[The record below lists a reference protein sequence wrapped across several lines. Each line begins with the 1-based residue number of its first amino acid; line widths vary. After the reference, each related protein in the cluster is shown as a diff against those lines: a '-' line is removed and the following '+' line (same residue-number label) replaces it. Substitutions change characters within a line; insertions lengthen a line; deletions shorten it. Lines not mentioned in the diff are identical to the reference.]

1 MFYEL
6 VVRKVLLV
14 TLYNKQTFLAAKIEN
29 KTPIKQNRMLMLNS
43 ERKTAFTASHLL
55 TFTVVENVTR
65 IPVTPPAVVKCK
77 YRQSDY
83 RNLFNSFG
91 AFLFFQR

>member
-29 KTPIKQNRMLMLNS
+29 KTPIKLNRLLNS
-43 ERKTAFTASHLL
+43 ERKTAFTASPLF
-55 TFTVVENVTR
+55 TFTVAEFFNRGVSG
-65 IPVTPPAVVKCK
+65 
-77 YRQSDY
+77 SD
-83 RNLFNSFG
+83 LKKIVSLGLGF
-91 AFLFFQR
+91 

>member
-29 KTPIKQNRMLMLNS
+29 KTPIKLNRMLNS
-43 ERKTAFTASHLL
+43 ERKTAFTASPLF
-55 TFTVVENVTR
+55 TFTVAEFSKSRSR
-65 IPVTPPAVVKCK
+65 ILNEGLGISASPGFYHSIP
-77 YRQSDY
+77 
-83 RNLFNSFG
+83 L
-91 AFLFFQR
+91 LL